1 MGALRYRSKETRKL
15 PYMKKILLGFVVLVI
30 SLQGIAQTELTLEQ
44 STSGYRALLPE
55 SILDFQWMMDSKSYT
70 QLAADYQSIQKGLAT
85 KDDLETLVTL
95 SDFNKI
101 AGVQFRHM
109 YGVQWK
115 DASKFW
121 LSQGGKYV
129 EFDVSNKT
137 AKVLVE
143 LPKDAENPSQSESAG
158 HVAYTLDNNVRIVG
172 ADGTEYLVTEIDDPN
187 IVSGQAI
194 ARSEFGITQGFFWS
208 PNGSHLAFYQKDES
222 NVADYPL
229 LDNST
234 TPGTLRKIKYPM
246 AGQGSEKARVG
257 IYNLASRKLVYFEA
271 KNGEE
276 NYLTNVSWT
285 PDSKYV
291 LVAEVNRDQDHMWLN
306 VYDAATGNFVKTLL
320 EEKSDTWVEPEHPA
334 FFPEDDSYNFVWISE
349 KDGFNN
355 LYYYDFEG
363 TLIKKLTDHDFVV
376 NNIIDYVAGR
386 IYYQTTGEKAIE
398 SHVYSVDLKGK
409 VKIIT
414 RAKGMHS
421 VDVAPNGKYFHDN
434 FSSHSLGY
442 ANNHW
447 ILDGRGKIVTKKL
460 EADNKLE
467 VYKVGTIEI
476 STIEGKDGSK
486 LYTRMIKPSDF
497 DPSKKYPVLVY
508 VYGGPHAQMI
518 TDSWGAGAS
527 GWMLWMAE
535 QGYIIFTVDNRG
547 SANRGKAFESQIH
560 RQLGTVEIED
570 QMTGVEYLKSL
581 PYVDANRLAVHG
593 WSFGGF
599 MTTSL
604 MLRQPGTFNVGVAG
618 GPVTDWKYYE
628 VMYGERYMDQPEQN
642 PEGYEQASLFTHAE
656 NLEGDLLLIHGTVD
670 DVVVMQHSLSLVQ
683 TFIKAEIQMDF
694 FPYPMHPHNVRGK
707 DRDHLMRKVLEYV
720 MEHNK

>member
-1 MGALRYRSKETRKL
+1 
-15 PYMKKILLGFVVLVI
+15 MKKLLLGFVTLTI
-30 SLQGIAQTELTLEQ
+30 SLQGCAQQELTLEQ
-44 STSGYRALLPE
+44 STSGFRSLVPE
-55 SILDFQWMMDSKSYT
+55 SILDFQWMMDSKCYT
-70 QLAADYQSIQKGLAT
+70 QLAADYQSILKGTAT
-85 KDDLETLVTL
+85 GDEMETLLTL
-95 SDFNKI
+95 ADFNKI
-101 AGVQFRHM
+101 AGVEFRHM

-115 DASKFW
+115 DDSKFW

-129 EFDVSNKT
+129 EFDISNNT
-137 AKVLVE
+137 AKTLVE
-143 LPKDAENPSQSESAG
+143 LPEGVENPSQSDAVG
-158 HVAYTLDNNVRIVG
+158 HVAYTLDNNVRILGV
-172 ADGTEYLVTEIDDPN
+172 DGMTHSVTEIEDPN

-208 PNGSHLAFYQKDES
+208 PNGSQLAFYQKDES

-234 TPGTLRKIKYPM
+234 TPGTLRNIKYPM

-257 IYNLASRKLVYFEA
+257 IYNLSSKKLVYF
-271 KNGEE
+271 KTRNGSE

-285 PDSKYV
+285 PDSKFV
-291 LVAEVNRDQDHMWLN
+291 LVAEVNRNQDQLWLN
-306 VYDAATGNFVKTLL
+306 VYDAASGKYVKTLL
-320 EEKSDTWVEPEHPA
+320 EEKSETWVEPEHPA

-355 LYYYDFEG
+355 LYYYNFEG
-363 TLIKKLTDHDFVV
+363 ELIKKLTEHDFVV
-376 NNIIDYVAGR
+376 NNIIDYVEGR
-386 IYYQTTGEKAIE
+386 IYYQTTGETPIE

-409 VKIIT
+409 VKILT
-414 RAKGMHS
+414 RANGTHS
-421 VDVAPNGKYFHDN
+421 VDISPDAKYFHDN
-434 FSSHSLGY
+434 FSSQKVS
-442 ANNHW
+442 NNHW

-460 EADNKLE
+460 EAESKLDA
-467 VYKVGTIEI
+467 YTIGTIEI
-476 STIEGKDGSK
+476 STIEAKDGSK

-497 DPSKKYPVLVY
+497 DPNKKYPVLVY

-518 TDSWGAGAS
+518 TDSWSTGAS

-535 QGYIIFTVDNRG
+535 QGYIIYTVDNRG
-547 SANRGKAFESQIH
+547 SANRGKAFEEQIH
-560 RQLGTVEIED
+560 RQVGTVEIED
-570 QMTGVEYLKSL
+570 QMTGVAYLKSL
-581 PYVDANRLAVHG
+581 PYVDADRLAVHG

-628 VMYGERYMDQPEQN
+628 IMYGERYMDQPDQN
-642 PEGYEQASLFTHAE
+642 PEGYKQASLFTHAE
-656 NLEGDLLLIHGTVD
+656 NLEGDLMLIHGTVD
-670 DVVVMQHSLSLVQ
+670 DVVVMQHSLSLVE
-683 TFIKAEIQMDF
+683 TFVKAGIQMDF

-720 MEHNK
+720 MENNQ

>member
-1 MGALRYRSKETRKL
+1 
-15 PYMKKILLGFVVLVI
+15 MKKIVLGFVALTI
-30 SLQGIAQTELTLEQ
+30 SLQGFSQQELTLEQ
-44 STSGYRALLPE
+44 STSGFRAVVPE
-55 SILDFQWMMDSKSYT
+55 SILDFQWMMDSKCYT
-70 QLAADYQSIQKGLAT
+70 QLAANYGAIEKGTAT
-85 KDDLETLVTL
+85 GEGLETLVTL
-95 SDFNKI
+95 SDFNKV
-101 AGVQFRHM
+101 AGVEFRHM

-129 EFDVSNKT
+129 EYDISNKT

-143 LPKDAENPSQSESAG
+143 LPEDAENPSQSESAG
-158 HVAYTLDNNVRIVG
+158 HVAFTVANDVQIWG
-172 ADGTEYLVTEIDDPN
+172 TDGTKHMVTDIEDEN

-208 PNGSHLAFYQKDES
+208 PDGSRLAFYQKDES

-234 TPGTLRKIKYPM
+234 TPGTLRNIKYPM

-257 IYNLASRKLVYFEA
+257 IYDLKSKKLVYFEA
-271 KNGEE
+271 QNGEE

-285 PDSKYV
+285 PDNKFV

-306 VYDAATGNFVKTLL
+306 VFDAATGTFVKTLL
-320 EEKSDTWVEPEHPA
+320 EEKSTTWVEPEHPA

-355 LYYYDFEG
+355 LYYYNFEG
-363 TLIKKLTDHDFVV
+363 ELIKQLTEHDFVV
-376 NNIIDYVAGR
+376 NEIIDFVEGR
-386 IYYQTTGEKAIE
+386 IYYQTTGETPIE

-414 RAKGMHS
+414 RAKGTHT
-421 VDVAPNGKYFHDN
+421 VNIAPNGKYFHDN
-434 FSSHSLGY
+434 FSSQEV

-447 ILDGRGKIVTKKL
+447 ILDGRGKIVSKKL
-460 EADNKLE
+460 EAEDKMDNF
-467 VYKVGTIEI
+467 KVGSVEI
-476 STIEGKDGSK
+476 STLKAKDGST

-497 DPSKKYPVLVY
+497 DPNKKYPVLVY
-508 VYGGPHAQMI
+508 VYGGPHAQLI
-518 TDSWGAGAS
+518 TDSWGTGAS
-527 GWMLWMAE
+527 GWMFWMAE
-535 QGYIIFTVDNRG
+535 QGYIIYTLDNRG
-547 SANRGKAFESQIH
+547 SSNRGKAFESQIH

-581 PYVDANRLAVHG
+581 PYVDADRMAVHG

-628 VMYGERYMDQPEQN
+628 IMYGERYMDQPEQN
-642 PEGYEQASLFTHAE
+642 PEGYEKASLFTHAE

-670 DVVVMQHSLSLVQ
+670 DVVVMQHSLSLVEK
-683 TFIKAEIQMDF
+683 FIKSGIQMDF

>member
-1 MGALRYRSKETRKL
+1 
-15 PYMKKILLGFVVLVI
+15 MKKLLLGFVTLTI
-30 SLQGIAQTELTLEQ
+30 SLQGFAQQELTLEQ
-44 STSGYRALLPE
+44 STSGFRSLVPE
-55 SILDFQWMMDSKSYT
+55 SILDFQWMMDSKCYT
-70 QLAADYQSIQKGLAT
+70 QLAADYQSILKGTAT
-85 KDDLETLVTL
+85 GDEMETLLTL
-95 SDFNKI
+95 ADFNKI
-101 AGVQFRHM
+101 AGVEFRHM

-115 DASKFW
+115 DDSKFW

-129 EFDVSNKT
+129 EFDISNNT
-137 AKVLVE
+137 AKTLVE
-143 LPKDAENPSQSESAG
+143 LPEGVENPSQSDAVG
-158 HVAYTLDNNVRIVG
+158 HVAYTLDNNVRILGV
-172 ADGTEYLVTEIDDPN
+172 DGMTHSVTEIEDPN

-208 PNGSHLAFYQKDES
+208 PNGSQLAFYQKDES

-234 TPGTLRKIKYPM
+234 TPGTLRNIKYPM

-257 IYNLASRKLVYFEA
+257 IYNLSSKKLVYF
-271 KNGEE
+271 KTRNGSE

-285 PDSKYV
+285 PDSKFV
-291 LVAEVNRDQDHMWLN
+291 LVAEVNRNQDQLWLN
-306 VYDAATGNFVKTLL
+306 VYDAASGKYVKTLL
-320 EEKSDTWVEPEHPA
+320 EEKSETWVEPEHPA

-355 LYYYDFEG
+355 LYYYNFEG
-363 TLIKKLTDHDFVV
+363 ELIKKLTEHDFVV
-376 NNIIDYVAGR
+376 NNIIDYVEGR
-386 IYYQTTGEKAIE
+386 IYYQTTGETPIE

-409 VKIIT
+409 VKILT
-414 RAKGMHS
+414 RANGTHS
-421 VDVAPNGKYFHDN
+421 VDISPDAKYFHDN
-434 FSSHSLGY
+434 FSSQKVS
-442 ANNHW
+442 NNHW

-460 EADNKLE
+460 EAESKLDA
-467 VYKVGTIEI
+467 YTIGTIEI
-476 STIEGKDGSK
+476 ITIEAKDGSK

-497 DPSKKYPVLVY
+497 DPNKKYPVLVY

-518 TDSWGAGAS
+518 TDSWSTGAS

-535 QGYIIFTVDNRG
+535 QGYIIYTVDNRG
-547 SANRGKAFESQIH
+547 SANRGKAFEEQIH
-560 RQLGTVEIED
+560 RQVGTVEIED
-570 QMTGVEYLKSL
+570 QMTGVAYLKSL
-581 PYVDANRLAVHG
+581 PYVDADRLAVHG

-628 VMYGERYMDQPEQN
+628 IMYGERYMDQPDQN
-642 PEGYEQASLFTHAE
+642 PEGYKQASLFTHAE
-656 NLEGDLLLIHGTVD
+656 NLEGDLMLIHGTVD
-670 DVVVMQHSLSLVQ
+670 DVVVMQHSLSLVE
-683 TFIKAEIQMDF
+683 TFVKAGIQMDF

-720 MEHNK
+720 MENNQ

>member
-1 MGALRYRSKETRKL
+1 
-15 PYMKKILLGFVVLVI
+15 MKNILLAFVAFAL
-30 SLQGIAQTELTLEQ
+30 SFQGVAQQELTLEQ
-44 STSGYRALLPE
+44 STSGFRSVMPE
-55 SILDFQWMMDSKSYT
+55 SILDFQWMMDSKCYT
-70 QLAADYQSIQKGLAT
+70 QLSADYQSIEKGTAT
-85 KDDLETLVTL
+85 GDDLETLVKL

-101 AGVQFRHM
+101 ARVEFRHM

-121 LSQGGKYV
+121 LNQGGKYV
-129 EFDVSNKT
+129 EFDISNNT
-137 AKVLVE
+137 AKTLVT
-143 LPKDAENPSQSESAG
+143 LPEEAENPSQSGAVG
-158 HVAYTLDNNVRIVG
+158 HVAYTVDNNVRIQSV
-172 ADGTEYLVTEIDDPN
+172 DGKTHSVTEIEDKN

-208 PNGSHLAFYQKDES
+208 PDGSKLAFYQKDES

-234 TPGTLRKIKYPM
+234 TPGTLRNIKYPM

-257 IYNLASRKLVYFEA
+257 IYDLKSKKLVYFETR
-271 KNGEE
+271 NGED
-276 NYLTNVSWT
+276 NFLTNVSWT
-285 PDSKYV
+285 PDNKYV
-291 LVAEVNRDQDHMWLN
+291 FVAEVNRDQDHMWLN
-306 VYDAATGNFVKTLL
+306 VFDGATGKFVKTLL
-320 EEKSDTWVEPEHPA
+320 EEESDTWVEPEHPA

-355 LYYYDFEG
+355 LYYYNFEG
-363 TLIKKLTDHDFVV
+363 ELIKKLTDHDFVV
-376 NNIIDYVAGR
+376 NEIIDFVDGR
-386 IYYQTTGEKAIE
+386 IYYQTTGETPIE

-414 RAKGMHS
+414 RAAGTHS
-421 VDVAPNGKYFHDN
+421 VTIAPNGKYFHDQ
-434 FSSHSLGY
+434 FSSHSLEY

-460 EADNKLE
+460 EAENKLNG
-467 VYKVGTIEI
+467 YKVGDIEI
-476 STIEGKDGSK
+476 GTIDAKDGTK

-497 DPSKKYPVLVY
+497 DPNKKYPVLVY

-518 TDSWGAGAS
+518 TDSWNTGAS

-535 QGYIIFTVDNRG
+535 QGYLIYTVDNRG

-581 PYVDANRLAVHG
+581 PYVDGDRLAVHG

-628 VMYGERYMDQPEQN
+628 VMYGERYMDQPDQN

-670 DVVVMQHSLSLVQ
+670 DVVVMQHSLALVEK
-683 TFIKAEIQMDF
+683 FIKLGIQMDF

-720 MEHNK
+720 MEHNQ

>member
-1 MGALRYRSKETRKL
+1 
-15 PYMKKILLGFVVLVI
+15 MKKLLLGFVTLTI
-30 SLQGIAQTELTLEQ
+30 SLQGFAQQELTLEQ
-44 STSGYRALLPE
+44 STSGFRSLVPE
-55 SILDFQWMMDSKSYT
+55 SILDFQWMMDSKCYT
-70 QLAADYQSIQKGLAT
+70 QLAADYQSILKGTAT
-85 KDDLETLVTL
+85 GDEMETLLTL
-95 SDFNKI
+95 ADFNKI
-101 AGVQFRHM
+101 AGVEFRHM

-115 DASKFW
+115 DDSKFW

-129 EFDVSNKT
+129 EFDISNNT
-137 AKVLVE
+137 AKTLVE
-143 LPKDAENPSQSESAG
+143 LPEGVENPSQSDAVG
-158 HVAYTLDNNVRIVG
+158 HVAYTLDNNVRILGV
-172 ADGTEYLVTEIDDPN
+172 DGMTHSVTEIEDPN

-208 PNGSHLAFYQKDES
+208 PNGSQLAFYQKDES

-234 TPGTLRKIKYPM
+234 TPGTLRNIKYPM

-257 IYNLASRKLVYFEA
+257 IYNLSSKKLVYF
-271 KNGEE
+271 KTRNGSE

-285 PDSKYV
+285 PDSKFV
-291 LVAEVNRDQDHMWLN
+291 LVAEVNRNQDQLWLN
-306 VYDAATGNFVKTLL
+306 VYDAASGKYVKTLL
-320 EEKSDTWVEPEHPA
+320 EEKSETWVEPEHPA

-355 LYYYDFEG
+355 LYYYNFEG
-363 TLIKKLTDHDFVV
+363 ELIKKLTEHDFVV
-376 NNIIDYVAGR
+376 NNIIDYVEGR
-386 IYYQTTGEKAIE
+386 IYYQTTGETPIE

-409 VKIIT
+409 VKILT
-414 RAKGMHS
+414 RANGTHS
-421 VDVAPNGKYFHDN
+421 VDISPDAKYFHDN
-434 FSSHSLGY
+434 FSSQKVS
-442 ANNHW
+442 NNHW

-460 EADNKLE
+460 EAESKLDA
-467 VYKVGTIEI
+467 YTIGTIEI
-476 STIEGKDGSK
+476 STIEAKDGSK

-497 DPSKKYPVLVY
+497 DPNKKYPVLVY

-518 TDSWGAGAS
+518 TDSWSTGAS

-535 QGYIIFTVDNRG
+535 QGYIIYTVDNRG
-547 SANRGKAFESQIH
+547 SANRGKAFEEQIH
-560 RQLGTVEIED
+560 RQVGTVEIED
-570 QMTGVEYLKSL
+570 QMTGVAYLKSL
-581 PYVDANRLAVHG
+581 PYVDADRLAVHG

-628 VMYGERYMDQPEQN
+628 IMYGERYMDQPDQN
-642 PEGYEQASLFTHAE
+642 PEGYKQASLFTHAE
-656 NLEGDLLLIHGTVD
+656 NLEGDLMLIHGTVD
-670 DVVVMQHSLSLVQ
+670 DVVVMQHSLSLVE
-683 TFIKAEIQMDF
+683 TFVKAGIQMDF

-720 MEHNK
+720 MENNQ